1 MKLMGVWKVS
11 NYTTWPNLQSLFSFV
26 TQQWFSQSSLLD
38 NPNPLS
44 RCLLFIRGSWVR
56 NQKLGLTNFQ
66 SLVSSPSILLLLLET
81 ILGSNIGCGAIGN
94 NIGRGGC
101 KQAQRS
107 WGAVS
112 VTKASD
118 ETVDGPS
125 YKLWREL
132 PPMLV
137 ERLFFGELRKE
148 AEPVIFLC
156 SIPGLSD
163 FLSTPFLD
171 WFHLRPYLGLKQS
184 TTPDWQKNTKAQPKP
199 HLIERGKRQTQH
211 ARIRCTIKELSSTIF
226 IGPRSGH
233 SPPMSVT
240 DWLTDWVTNLLK
252 MKMNELT

>member
-38 NPNPLS
+38 KPNPLS

-56 NQKLGLTNFQ
+56 DQKLSLTNFQ

-137 ERLFFGELRKE
+137 ERLFWRASKRSWARHLS
-148 AEPVIFLC
+148 L

-163 FLSTPFLD
+163 FLSTHFLD

-184 TTPDWQKNTKAQPKP
+184 TTPDW
-199 HLIERGKRQTQH
+199 
-211 ARIRCTIKELSSTIF
+211 
-226 IGPRSGH
+226 
-233 SPPMSVT
+233 
-240 DWLTDWVTNLLK
+240 
-252 MKMNELT
+252 

>member
-1 MKLMGVWKVS
+1 MKLFDWRNVS
-11 NYTTWPNLQSLFSFV
+11 DFSFEK
-26 TQQWFSQSSLLD
+26 
-38 NPNPLS
+38 LS
-44 RCLLFIRGSWVR
+44 
-56 NQKLGLTNFQ
+56 LTNFQ

-137 ERLFFGELRKE
+137 ERLFWR
-148 AEPVIFLC
+148 A
-156 SIPGLSD
+156 S
-163 FLSTPFLD
+163 
-171 WFHLRPYLGLKQS
+171 
-184 TTPDWQKNTKAQPKP
+184 
-199 HLIERGKRQTQH
+199 KR
-211 ARIRCTIKELSSTIF
+211 S
-226 IGPRSGH
+226 
-233 SPPMSVT
+233 
-240 DWLTDWVTNLLK
+240 
-252 MKMNELT
+252 